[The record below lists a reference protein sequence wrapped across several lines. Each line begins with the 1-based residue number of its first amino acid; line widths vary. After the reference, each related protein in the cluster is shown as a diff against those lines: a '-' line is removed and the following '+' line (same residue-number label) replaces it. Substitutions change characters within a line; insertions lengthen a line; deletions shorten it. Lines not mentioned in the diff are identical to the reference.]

1 MLVSSGSNVYNLLY
15 SIVFYYIITY
25 ILFYKSALSLPLTLT
40 SGWEKLEPQNFVII
54 YIIMY
59 AFKTYKSIFADIG
72 IFLLTLSNVD
82 STAGRSR
89 ETQYFV
95 NFW

>member
-1 MLVSSGSNVYNLLY
+1 MSTIYYIPLCFIILLLTFY
-15 SIVFYYIITY
+15 SIN
-25 ILFYKSALSLPLTLT
+25 LPSLPLTLT

>member
-1 MLVSSGSNVYNLLY
+1 MSTIYYIPLCFIILLLTFY
-15 SIVFYYIITY
+15 SIS
-25 ILFYKSALSLPLTLT
+25 LPSLPLTLT